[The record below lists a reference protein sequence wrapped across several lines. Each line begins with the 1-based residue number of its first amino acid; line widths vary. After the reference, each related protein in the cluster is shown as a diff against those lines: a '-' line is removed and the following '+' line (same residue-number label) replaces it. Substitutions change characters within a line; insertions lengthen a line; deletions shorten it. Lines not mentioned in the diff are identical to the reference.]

1 MASSHG
7 SHSTTKPKPQQ
18 HQTKVVHQ
26 KQYDNTFVGESRP
39 IDTPAPTN
47 NRKVTA
53 KAMTEAMT
61 ETTTGTVLTP
71 ESASKKQPYTIP
83 SQRNQMPTADQTDRN
98 VQTVRALPRKP
109 PVKTSPL
116 VTSTTESRESN
127 TLSQKQ
133 IYINTLLME
142 IRQQTY
148 YPRGAKR
155 RQQEG
160 KVVVSFVIDARGYIH
175 KTRIRKSSG
184 HQLLDQAA
192 LKTIERVSP
201 LQAPPASL
209 MNDILMVSA
218 PISFSLAKE

>member
-1 MASSHG
+1 
-7 SHSTTKPKPQQ
+7 
-18 HQTKVVHQ
+18 
-26 KQYDNTFVGESRP
+26 
-39 IDTPAPTN
+39 
-47 NRKVTA
+47 
-53 KAMTEAMT
+53 
-61 ETTTGTVLTP
+61 
-71 ESASKKQPYTIP
+71 
-83 SQRNQMPTADQTDRN
+83 
-98 VQTVRALPRKP
+98 
-109 PVKTSPL
+109 
-116 VTSTTESRESN
+116 
-127 TLSQKQ
+127 
-133 IYINTLLME
+133 ME